1 MGLSLPDRDYYL
13 NDKMSDKQIDS
24 VLSYIKSHWEDEI
37 YERQIS
43 ISK

>member
-1 MGLSLPDRDYYL
+1 MVGFGDKM
-13 NDKMSDKQIDS
+13 NDKEIDS
-24 VLSYIKSHWEDEI
+24 VLSYIKSHWKDEI